1 MTFFQLHETK
11 SDTSWNFWL
20 KIWQVVVVFTQN
32 QTRFKT
38 CNSDYHTL
46 CLFSHK
52 IWHVL
57 NFLVQSLTGCGNPKS
72 KLDTVKVSNQNLTR
86 RVLFSFKAWQFVYFV
101 SQELT
106 RCNHPNSESGT
117 WWDFQVKN
125 WHVVKFSFQN
135 LTRCKF
141 FNLESDKLRF
151 FPWKIRHDVNCFFS
165 KEFLW
170 KITKRAKHVDFA
182 EQNDPREIWIQPFPE
197 FDTFCN
203 FQLKTWLS
211 LNFMKHLTLCKVFD
225 SKLDRWWTFLL
236 KTRHVVKLVI
246 QNISRCDFFHTKLKT
261 F

>member
-151 FPWKIRHDVNCFFS
+151 FPWKIRHDVNCFFFQKNS
-165 KEFLW
+165 FEKSRRGQNMSILRN
-170 KITKRAKHVDFA
+170 KMIHVKF
-182 EQNDPREIWIQPFPE
+182 EYNLFQN
-197 FDTFCN
+197 
-203 FQLKTWLS
+203 
-211 LNFMKHLTLCKVFD
+211 LTLFVIFN
-225 SKLDRWWTFLL
+225 SKLDSLWTSWNIWHFVKFL
-236 KTRHVVKLVI
+236 T
-246 QNISRCDFFHTKLKT
+246 QNLTGGGLFYSKPDTL
-261 F
+261 